1 MIELPDQL
9 VTYMAPE
16 LSKAIPVGALKE
28 DATVVNPADLSVDA
42 LDAVAPVVVELAI
55 SPLPYKY
62 KIHKAKQAKV
72 MVYKE
77 IFFIMSILSRYSY
90 FLGKFR
96 NK

>member
-1 MIELPDQL
+1 
-9 VTYMAPE
+9 MAPE

-28 DATVVNPADLSVDA
+28 DATVVNPVALFVDA
-42 LDAVAPVVVELAI
+42 LGAVAPVVELAI
-55 SPLPYKY
+55 SPFPYKY

-90 FLGKFR
+90 FLGKIR